1 MSSAGRDG
9 THPSRPFCFA
19 RVSPFERPDDVP
31 PRVRRTGRIGH
42 KTCGTNRLAGTM
54 KQGIHSM
61 ATTAFP
67 TRDDFAAML
76 DESLGGADGG
86 FEGRVVK
93 GTVTAIENDLAVID
107 IGLKSEG
114 RVQIGRASCRE
125 RGGQDV

>member
-31 PRVRRTGRIGH
+31 PRIRRTGRIGH
-42 KTCGTNRLAGTM
+42 KTSGTNRLAGTM

-76 DESLGGADGG
+76 DESLRSEEHTSELPSLMRNSYSV
-86 FEGRVVK
+86 FC
-93 GTVTAIENDLAVID
+93 
-107 IGLKSEG
+107 LKKKN
-114 RVQIGRASCRE
+114 
-125 RGGQDV
+125 

>member
-1 MSSAGRDG
+1 MSSAGRDW

-31 PRVRRTGRIGH
+31 PRIRRTGRIGH
-42 KTCGTNRLAGTM
+42 KTSGTNRLAGTM

>member
-42 KTCGTNRLAGTM
+42 KTSGTNRLAGTM

-76 DESLGGADGG
+76 DESLGGDDGG
-86 FEGRVVK
+86 FEGRRS
-93 GTVTAIENDLAVID
+93 EEH
-107 IGLKSEG
+107 KSELQSLM
-114 RVQIGRASCRE
+114 RNSYSVF
-125 RGGQDV
+125 